1 MPGASAAAG
10 TDWALANIGG
20 SGISASFDAASGT
33 LTLNGT
39 ASSNGASTTV
49 TFQYGLTTS
58 YGSSIAAAQSP
69 LAAGATLLNLK
80 AREQQTF
87 GCSIAGDACWAAQDH
102 DDQATIVAHAG
113 DGDVEARGVG
123 EAGLDAIDAGHGSGL
138 GAVMARAALRLY
150 KQKSIEDE
158 IERQLDAFERQW
170 QAAPDH
176 IDGHQ
181 HVQQFAVFREAL
193 AEVLMRRYGSA
204 AQRPWLRVSHVAQP
218 GLKAQVI
225 SAMGAQGLQQW
236 AQQNTWPT
244 VGPLLGAY
252 GFDGSLEDYARHMQD
267 WLAHVPTDQVA
278 LIMCHPAVSAQAD
291 DAIGAARKREFAYLA
306 SHDFG
311 QHMAEAGVRLVRGSG
326 KPLKV

>member
-1 MPGASAAAG
+1 MTPPRIKEVVLCADDYALNAPVSQGIV
-10 TDWALANIGG
+10 ALAVLGRL
-20 SGISASFDAASGT
+20 SATSVMSLSPRWAEDVLALRDVRERLDVGVHLDWTSSF
-33 LTLNGT
+33 
-39 ASSNGASTTV
+39 
-49 TFQYGLTTS
+49 
-58 YGSSIAAAQSP
+58 
-69 LAAGATLLNLK
+69 
-80 AREQQTF
+80 
-87 GCSIAGDACWAAQDH
+87 
-102 DDQATIVAHAG
+102 
-113 DGDVEARGVG
+113 
-123 EAGLDAIDAGHGSGL
+123 AIDAGHGSGL